1 MFARRRD
8 LFSAL
13 DLVFFDTT
21 SLFFTGNGGD
31 TLGQYGKSKDHR
43 SDCKQM
49 VLGMVIDGDG
59 IPVCS
64 EMWPGNTTD
73 VTTLDQVAQRL
84 QSRFGVRRVCLVADA
99 GMISKKM
106 IAAVEARGWSARG
119 CAGPRRFATWC

>member
-1 MFARRRD
+1 MRRLRGYVD
-8 LFSAL
+8 RVVIGCGAEVT
-13 DLVFFDTT
+13 LVRTM
-21 SLFFTGNGGD
+21 FFTSNGGD
-31 TLGQYGKSKDHR
+31 ALGQYGKSKDHR

-59 IPVCS
+59 VQVCT

-84 QSRFGVRRVCLVADA
+84 QSRFAVCLVADA

-106 IAAVEARGWSARG
+106 IAAVEARG
-119 CAGPRRFATWC
+119 CDGPRRFATRC

>member
-1 MFARRRD
+1 MRVSELFAEVAPATCAT
-8 LFSAL
+8 S
-13 DLVFFDTT
+13 LVARSSSSTT
-21 SLFFTGNGGD
+21 SIDQRPNDGVD

-73 VTTLDQVAQRL
+73 VTTLDQVAQRG
-84 QSRFGVRRVCLVADA
+84 QSRFG
-99 GMISKKM
+99 
-106 IAAVEARGWSARG
+106 
-119 CAGPRRFATWC
+119 